1 MTEEKYGTFAM
12 TSDELDAFL
21 AEQDVVYL
29 ASLRKDGAPFVV
41 PIGFDWDGES
51 FFITIALDHAGL
63 HRLRRDPRVSLS
75 IGSHPAFPTKF
86 VVVEGVA
93 EEVADPEAAISRR
106 ILFRKS
112 QEMFARM
119 RVDPERYFENWIS
132 VGRVAFRVRVTSLRE
147 LRRHEGEGREVLGRH
162 ATADRFDPRA
172 TRRRRTSRVSVSS
185 LITRSP

>member
-1 MTEEKYGTFAM
+1 LTEEKYGTFAM
-12 TSDELDAFL
+12 TPDELDAFL

-29 ASLRKDGAPFVV
+29 ATLRKSGAPLVV
-41 PIGFDWDGES
+41 PVGFDWDGES

-86 VVVEGVA
+86 VVVEGIA
-93 EEVADPEAAISRR
+93 EEVADPGHTISRR
-106 ILFRKS
+106 ILFRKT

-132 VGRVAFRVRVTSLRE
+132 VGRVAFRI
-147 LRRHEGEGREVLGRH
+147 
-162 ATADRFDPRA
+162 RA
-172 TRRRRTSRVSVSS
+172 TSVASFDGTKAKGAKYS
-185 LITRSP
+185 AGTRLPTDSTRDLSVDREHPA

>member
-29 ASLRKDGAPFVV
+29 ASLRKDGSPFVV

-75 IGSHPAFPTKF
+75 VGSHPAFPTKF

-93 EEVADPEAAISRR
+93 EEVADPGHAISRR

-119 RVDPERYFENWIS
+119 QVDPERYFESWIS
-132 VGRVAFRVRVTSLRE
+132 VGRVAFRVRVTSWASFDGTKAKGAKYSAGTRLPTDSTRE
-147 LRRHEGEGREVLGRH
+147 LPGGGEH
-162 ATADRFDPRA
+162 PA
-172 TRRRRTSRVSVSS
+172 
-185 LITRSP
+185 